1 MIRGFIRSVRGADGL
16 SIILHHMAEDER
28 KRSSSRGISDRKV
41 YEPRVV
47 TRRIESALLALGVI
61 TVVGVLGYIM
71 FEGWSL
77 ADAVY
82 MTVITLTTV
91 GYREVRPL
99 DTTGQ
104 LWTMA
109 LLITGVG
116 TLFYAAVS
124 SVELVVEGTIRG
136 YFGRR
141 RMEAAIRKLNGHY
154 ILCGYGRVGRQ
165 VAAEFALDDLPFVII
180 EQEPETVEE
189 CVEKGYLVL
198 PGEASD
204 DGVLEEAGVRRA
216 RGLVAAVDSDAD
228 NVFVVLSARKLNP
241 ELHIVARA
249 SSDESAAKLE
259 IAGADRTLSP
269 YAVGGRRLASLAT
282 QPLVV
287 DFLDIVTRGEKGIEF
302 RLEEFSVPED
312 SFVADHTIGELRI
325 GERTGAM
332 ILATRSKEG
341 NFDTTPS
348 ASDRISAGDTLIVLG
363 TREQV
368 TRLERLM
375 RDQEIRDHS

>member
-1 MIRGFIRSVRGADGL
+1 
-16 SIILHHMAEDER
+16 MAEGER
-28 KRSSSRGISDRKV
+28 RKPNDRALSERTV
-41 YEPRVV
+41 YEPRVAL
-47 TRRIESALLALGVI
+47 RRIQSALLALGII
-61 TVVGVLGYIM
+61 TVAGVLGYM
-71 FEGWSL
+71 VFEGWSFT
-77 ADAVY
+77 DALY

-104 LWTMA
+104 LWTMI

-116 TLFYAAVS
+116 TLFYAAIS

-141 RMEAAIRKLNGHY
+141 RMKAAISKLSGHY

-165 VAAEFALDDLPFVII
+165 VAREFAADGVPFVII
-180 EQEPETVEE
+180 EQDPETVEA
-189 CVEKGYLVL
+189 CVEEGYLVL
-198 PGEASD
+198 LGEASD
-204 DGVLEEAGVRRA
+204 DDVLEETGIHRA
-216 RGLVAAVDSDAD
+216 SGLVAAVDSDAD

-241 ELHIVARA
+241 KLNIVARA

-287 DFLDIVTRGEKGIEF
+287 DFLDIVTRGEEGIEF
-302 RLEEFSVPED
+302 RVEEFSVPED
-312 SFVADHTIGELRI
+312 SFIADQTIGELRI

-341 NFDTTPS
+341 RFDTTPS
-348 ASDRISAGDTLIVLG
+348 ATARISAGDTLIVLG
-363 TREQV
+363 TREQI

-375 RDQEIRDHS
+375 KGEEIRDEP

>member
-1 MIRGFIRSVRGADGL
+1 MICGFIRSVRGADGL

-41 YEPRVV
+41 DEPRVA
-47 TRRIESALLALGVI
+47 TRRIESALLALGII
-61 TVVGVLGYIM
+61 TVVGVLGYM
-71 FEGWSL
+71 VFEGWSF
-77 ADAVY
+77 AEAVY

-141 RMEAAIRKLNGHY
+141 RMERAINRLSGHY

-165 VAAEFALDDLPFVII
+165 VAAEFALDGVSFVVI
-180 EQEPETVEE
+180 EQDRETVEE

-198 PGEASD
+198 LGEASD
-204 DGVLEEAGVRRA
+204 DDVLEEAGLRRA
-216 RGLVAAVDSDAD
+216 RGLVTAVDSDAD

-249 SSDESAAKLE
+249 SSEESAAKLE

-269 YAVGGRRLASLAT
+269 YAVGGRRLASLVT

-287 DFLDIVTRGEKGIEF
+287 DFLDIVSRGEEGMEF

-312 SFVADHTIGELRI
+312 SFIADHTIGELRI

-332 ILATRSKEG
+332 ILATHHREG
-341 NFDTTPS
+341 SFDTTPS
-348 ASDRISAGDTLIVLG
+348 SSDRISGGDTLIVLG

-368 TRLERLM
+368 ARLERLI
-375 RDQEIRDHS
+375 RGEEIKGE